1 MDSSKKPAKAGR
13 RDFLKLAGAGAVGAA
28 AAAVSSTESAE
39 AAVKDETSSGYRET
53 DHVRQVYASQR
64 F

>member
-1 MDSSKKPAKAGR
+1 MDSSKKPVKAGR

-28 AAAVSSTESAE
+28 VAVVSSTESAE